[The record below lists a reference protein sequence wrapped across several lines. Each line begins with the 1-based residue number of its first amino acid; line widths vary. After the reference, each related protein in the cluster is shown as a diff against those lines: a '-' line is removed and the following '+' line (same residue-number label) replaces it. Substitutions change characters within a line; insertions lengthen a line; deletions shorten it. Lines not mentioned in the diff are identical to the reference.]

1 MSASPQRCTSVHREN
16 SMKFSRAMWVLAAL
30 TIMTPLAKAD
40 GTAKMEFTGVNG
52 ANNGVYYV
60 SPYTGIMNYGTS
72 SAKTVVL
79 FCDDINNEV
88 SMNQVWNANVTSL
101 ASGNFSNTRYGNG
114 SVNPK
119 LGSVNPQTLYQEA
132 AWLVTQFASHSGD
145 YVSLQY
151 ALWDLMTPG
160 AEPTNFA
167 NADGTT
173 VAQWLALAAANYGK
187 INPAN
192 FVIITNTG
200 TLTYKGQV
208 QEFIVQTPEPAT
220 AVLVLIGV
228 VSIFLLTRR
237 NHQQS
242 A

>member
-1 MSASPQRCTSVHREN
+1 
-16 SMKFSRAMWVLAAL
+16 MKFSKFFWVLAAL
-30 TIMTPLAKAD
+30 LLITPLAQAD
-40 GTAKMEFTGVNG
+40 STTTIQFTGVNG
-52 ANNGVYYV
+52 ANDGMYYV
-60 SPYTGIMNYGTS
+60 SPYTGTFNYGSPNTQ
-72 SAKTVVL
+72 TVVL

-114 SVNPK
+114 SVNPN
-119 LGSVNPQTLYQEA
+119 LGGMSPQILYEEA
-132 AWLVTQFASHSGD
+132 AWLVTQFSSHSGD

-173 VAQWLALAAANYGK
+173 VAQWLALAAANYGQ
-187 INPAN
+187 INPAS
-192 FVIITNTG
+192 FVIATNTG
-200 TLTYKGQV
+200 TLAYTGQV
-208 QEFIVQTPEPAT
+208 QEFIVPTPEPST
-220 AVLVLIGV
+220 GVLLLFGV
-228 VSIFLLTRR
+228 VSMFLLCRR
-237 NHQQS
+237 SRQQL

>member
-1 MSASPQRCTSVHREN
+1 
-16 SMKFSRAMWVLAAL
+16 
-30 TIMTPLAKAD
+30 MTPLAHAD
-40 GTAKMEFTGVNG
+40 STTTLEFTGVNG

-60 SPYTGIMNYGTS
+60 SPYTATLNYGTS
-72 SAKTVVL
+72 SAQAVVL

-88 SMNQVWNANVTSL
+88 SMDQVWNANITSL

-114 SVNPK
+114 SVNSH
-119 LGSVNPQTLYQEA
+119 LGSMSPQILYEEA
-132 AWLVTQFASHSGD
+132 AWLVTQFSSHSGD

-167 NADGTT
+167 GADGTT
-173 VAQWLALAAANYGK
+173 VERWLALAAANYGQ

-192 FVIITNTG
+192 FVIATNTG
-200 TLTYKGQV
+200 TLAYTGQV

-220 AVLVLIGV
+220 GVLLLFGV
-228 VSIFLLTRR
+228 ISMFLLFRR
-237 NHQQS
+237 SQQLS

>member
-1 MSASPQRCTSVHREN
+1 
-16 SMKFSRAMWVLAAL
+16 MKLSKTLWVSAAL
-30 TIMTPLAKAD
+30 LLMTPLAHAD
-40 GTAKMEFTGVNG
+40 STTTLEFTGVNG

-60 SPYTGIMNYGTS
+60 SPYTGKLNYGTS
-72 SAKTVVL
+72 NAQTVVL

-114 SVNPK
+114 SVNPN
-119 LGSVNPQTLYQEA
+119 LGGMSPQILYEEA
-132 AWLVTQFASHSGD
+132 AWLVTQFSSHSGD

-151 ALWDLMTPG
+151 ALWYLMTPG

-173 VAQWLALAAANYGK
+173 VAQWLALAAANYGQ
-187 INPAN
+187 INPAS
-192 FVIITNTG
+192 FVIATNTG
-200 TLTYKGQV
+200 TLAYTGQV

-220 AVLVLIGV
+220 GVLLLFGV
-228 VSIFLLTRR
+228 VSMFLLFRR
-237 NHQQS
+237 NRQLS

>member
-1 MSASPQRCTSVHREN
+1 
-16 SMKFSRAMWVLAAL
+16 MKLSTCLWVLAAL
-30 TIMTPLAKAD
+30 LLITPLAQAD
-40 GTAKMEFTGVNG
+40 STTTIQFTGVNG

-60 SPYTGIMNYGTS
+60 SPYTGTLNYGTS
-72 SAKTVVL
+72 SAQTVVL

-101 ASGNFSNTRYGNG
+101 ASGNLSNTRYGNG
-114 SVNPK
+114 SVNPN
-119 LGSVNPQTLYQEA
+119 LGGMNPQILYEEA
-132 AWLVTQFASHSGD
+132 AWLVTQFSSHSGD

-173 VAQWLALAAANYGK
+173 VAQWLALAAANYGQ
-187 INPAN
+187 INPAS
-192 FVIITNTG
+192 FAIATNTG
-200 TLTYKGQV
+200 TLAYTGQV
-208 QEFIVQTPEPAT
+208 QEFIVQTPEPAIG
-220 AVLVLIGV
+220 VLLLFGV
-228 VSIFLLTRR
+228 VSMFLLFRR
-237 NHQQS
+237 SKQQL

>member
-1 MSASPQRCTSVHREN
+1 MMT
-16 SMKFSRAMWVLAAL
+16 FFRAIGALAAL
-30 TIMTPLAKAD
+30 MLMTTPAKAD
-40 GTAKMEFTGVNG
+40 GTTNMEFTGVNG

-60 SPYTGIMNYGTS
+60 SPYNGIMNYGTS
-72 SAKTVVL
+72 SPQTVVL

-88 SMNQVWNANVTSL
+88 SMNQVWNANVTGL

-119 LGSVNPQTLYQEA
+119 LGGVNPQTLYEEA

-173 VAQWLALAAANYGK
+173 VAQWLALAAANYGQ

-192 FVIITNTG
+192 FMIITNTG
-200 TLTYKGQV
+200 TLAYTGQV

-220 AVLVLIGV
+220 AVLLLIGA
-228 VSIFLLTRR
+228 VSMLLLIRR
-237 NHQQS
+237 GQHQS

>member
-1 MSASPQRCTSVHREN
+1 
-16 SMKFSRAMWVLAAL
+16 MKLSTCLWVLAAL
-30 TIMTPLAKAD
+30 LLITPLAQAD
-40 GTAKMEFTGVNG
+40 STTTIQFTGVNG

-60 SPYTGIMNYGTS
+60 SPYTGTLNYGTS
-72 SAKTVVL
+72 SAQTVVL

-101 ASGNFSNTRYGNG
+101 ASGNLSNTRYGNG
-114 SVNPK
+114 SVNPN
-119 LGSVNPQTLYQEA
+119 LGGMNPQILYEEA
-132 AWLVTQFASHSGD
+132 AWLVTQFSSHSGD

-167 NADGTT
+167 SADGTT
-173 VAQWLALAAANYGK
+173 VAQWLALAAANYGQ

-192 FVIITNTG
+192 FMIATNTG
-200 TLTYKGQV
+200 TLAYRGQV
-208 QEFIVQTPEPAT
+208 QEFIVQTPEPT
-220 AVLVLIGV
+220 TCVLLLFGAV
-228 VSIFLLTRR
+228 SMFLLFRR
-237 NHQQS
+237 NQQQL